1 VEIIG
6 YFSFL
11 LIGAVLGVIGGG
23 GSILTVPVLIFFFAL
38 NPMVASAYSL
48 FIVGVTSLIGSTG
61 YIKDGCVDWKMVILF
76 GLPSILA
83 VYFTRA
89 FVLPTLP
96 DHILDIGDFELSKAS
111 LILLLFALLM
121 IASSFS
127 MIRPRKFYNSKVQD
141 SKNILLIML
150 EGLIVGVLTGLVGAG
165 GGFLVIPAMV
175 VLSGLEMKKA
185 IGTSLVVV
193 AAKSLIGFLGDE
205 ISIDLDWT
213 LLIQTTLLSIVGISV
228 GLFIAKK
235 VEAETLKPAF
245 GWFTLVLGIGMI
257 ISSIF

>member
-111 LILLLFALLM
+111 LILLLFAFLM

-127 MIRPRKFYNSKVQD
+127 MIRPRKFNNSKVQD

-213 LLIQTTLLSIVGISV
+213 LLIQTTLLSIVGILL
-228 GLFIAKK
+228 GLFIAQK

-245 GWFTLVLGIGMI
+245 GWFTLVLGIVMI